1 MKISDKMLRQNAAQ
15 AREQWLNTLPQK
27 DEIPDYSVSP
37 AFQENMD
44 RLLRRGRRVEK
55 RKTFLRSFGQVAAV
69 LLLVTAVSFAGLMTV
84 DAAFREKVLQ
94 AVSQVFSDHTE
105 YNYSGSQEDAAL
117 PELQLDALPE
127 GFTVLSDE
135 QFQKL
140 RRLIHCENDAGNCL
154 DIDVSVIPENGVKTQ
169 LIDTEDAQVSV
180 QELQGKEVTVVS
192 KKGWLTLLWT
202 EDSAVFNVFTD
213 LELAE
218 LIPFIAG
225 ITNRP

>member
-117 PELQLDALPE
+117 PELQL
-127 GFTVLSDE
+127 SDE

>member
-180 QELQGKEVTVVS
+180 Q
-192 KKGWLTLLWT
+192 
-202 EDSAVFNVFTD
+202 
-213 LELAE
+213 
-218 LIPFIAG
+218 
-225 ITNRP
+225 